1 MIPPVQVLRGPVY
14 WAPMRRALPALI
26 LAALLASPAG
36 AQHPPGPR
44 VVPVK
49 VATVV
54 ERPVAE
60 EVRFI
65 ASVEPSVQTTIG
77 AEVAGRVLEMV
88 AREGHRV
95 REGAVLA
102 RLDTGP
108 REIQHREALA
118 AVAKAREELEKL
130 RRGSR
135 DEEVAQRA
143 AEAAEQEALLVRAEQ
158 DYERARKLAR
168 DSIISVAELQG
179 AESQFRAAQQRHR
192 RAVEALRMAQAG
204 PRREEIAQ
212 AEAELAAA
220 EARAD
225 RITDEIRRSVIAAP
239 TAGFVVRK
247 RVDIGGWVQPGT
259 PVVDLIAL
267 DPAFVTGPVG
277 EREIRRVAV
286 GQSATIT
293 VDAYP
298 GATFTGQVT
307 AVVPEANAESR
318 TFPVKV
324 TVPNPD
330 ARLKAGMFARVA
342 VRAGEARPG
351 LFVPKDAVVRR
362 AGQELLFLVN
372 SGTARLVPV
381 ETGVEVEDLVQ
392 VQGDGLAAGHTVVT
406 LGNEFLQPG
415 MKVKVSP

>member
-1 MIPPVQVLRGPVY
+1 V
-14 WAPMRRALPALI
+14 RRACPVAL
-26 LAALLASPAG
+26 ALLLAVPVAPAA
-36 AQHPPGPR
+36 AQGPPGPR
-44 VVPVK
+44 VIPVK
-49 VATVV
+49 VAKVV

-60 EVRFI
+60 GVRFI

-77 AEVAGRVLEMV
+77 AEVAGRVVEML

-95 REGAVLA
+95 ASGAVLA

-108 REIQHREALA
+108 REIQLREARA
-118 AVAKAREELEKL
+118 AVAKAREELDKL

-135 DEEVAQRA
+135 EEEVAQRA
-143 AEAAEQEALLVRAEQ
+143 AEAAEHEAVLVRAEQ
-158 DYERARKLAR
+158 DYLRAKKLA
-168 DSIISVAELQG
+168 DGGMISVADLQV
-179 AESQFRAAQQRHR
+179 AESQFRASKQRHQ
-192 RAVEALRMAQAG
+192 RALEALRMARAG
-204 PRREEIAQ
+204 PRAEEIAQ
-212 AEAELAAA
+212 AAAELAAA
-220 EARAD
+220 QARAD
-225 RITDEIRRSVIAAP
+225 AITDEIRRSAIATP

-247 RVDIGGWVQPGT
+247 RVDVGGWVQAGA

-267 DPAFVTGPVG
+267 DPVYVTGPVG
-277 EREIRRVAV
+277 EREIRRIAV
-286 GQSATIT
+286 GQTATIT

-307 AVVPEANAESR
+307 AIVPEASAASR

-330 ARLKAGMFARVA
+330 ARLKAGMFARVD

-362 AGQELLFLVN
+362 AGQELVFVVNTDTAQLV
-372 SGTARLVPV
+372 RV
-381 ETGVEVEDLVQ
+381 ETGVEVDGLVQ
-392 VQGDGLAAGHTVVT
+392 VRGDGLAAGHPVVT

>member
-1 MIPPVQVLRGPVY
+1 
-14 WAPMRRALPALI
+14 MRRALPALI

-372 SGTARLVPV
+372 SGTVRLVPV

>member
-1 MIPPVQVLRGPVY
+1 
-14 WAPMRRALPALI
+14 MRRALAALF
-26 LAALLASPAG
+26 LAALLVSPAG
-36 AQHPPGPR
+36 AQRPPGPR

-77 AEVAGRVLEMV
+77 AEVAGRVVEML

-95 REGAVLA
+95 TEGAVLA

-135 DEEVAQRA
+135 EEEVAQRA
-143 AEAAEQEALLVRAEQ
+143 AEAAEQEAILVRAEQ
-158 DYERARKLAR
+158 DYERARKLAS
-168 DSIISVAELQG
+168 DSIISVAELQA

-192 RAVEALRMAQAG
+192 RAVEALRMARAG
-204 PRREEIAQ
+204 PRPEEIAQ

-267 DPAFVTGPVG
+267 DPVHVTGPVG
-277 EREIRRVAV
+277 EREIRRIAV
-286 GQSATIT
+286 GQAATIL

-298 GATFTGQVT
+298 GAIFTGQVT
-307 AVVPEANAESR
+307 AVVPEANAGSR

-362 AGQELLFLVN
+362 AGQELLFLVT
-372 SGTARLVPV
+372 SDTARLVPV

-406 LGNEFLQPG
+406 LGNEFLQSG
-415 MKVKVSP
+415 MKVTVSP